1 MLYGIK
7 NGSVKLYPKNYM
19 KQLLIKLIECQKLT
33 FEESRSLMHG
43 IARNEVNEAQIASI
57 LTAFIIRSI
66 SIEELRGF
74 RQALIDLAVK
84 VNLNNGYGIDLCGT
98 GGDGKNTFN
107 ISTASSFVVAAA
119 GYPVIKH
126 GNYGATSVSGSSNI
140 MEFLGY
146 KFSNEQGK
154 LQDELDNTG
163 ICFLHAPL
171 FHPALKAV
179 GPVRK
184 QLGIKTFFNMLGPL
198 VNPANPDYQ
207 LSGVYSSEAGR
218 VYSYFLQAENK
229 KYTVLHS
236 LDGYDEVS
244 LTSAVKIFSNKGET
258 LIDFQEKGLK
268 RVLPNDIVGGR
279 TIEDSA
285 KIFISVLENRA
296 TTEQH
301 SVVLANSALAIN
313 CIDESESIEDAL
325 KIAHEAIVSGKTS
338 GLLKRL
344 ISMQ

>member
-1 MLYGIK
+1 
-7 NGSVKLYPKNYM
+7 M

-33 FEESRSLMHG
+33 FEESRALMHG
-43 IARNEVNEAQIASI
+43 IAHNEVNDAQIASI

-74 RQALIDLAVK
+74 RQALIDLAVR
-84 VNLNNGYGIDLCGT
+84 VNLNDGYGIDLCGT

-126 GNYGATSVSGSSNI
+126 GNYGATAVSGSSNI
-140 MEFLGY
+140 MEYLGY
-146 KFSNEQGK
+146 RFSKEESK
-154 LQDELDNTG
+154 LQNELDQTG

-171 FHPALKAV
+171 FHPALKVV

-198 VNPANPDYQ
+198 VNPANPRYQ
-207 LSGVYSSEAGR
+207 ISGVYSSEAGR

-229 KYTVLHS
+229 TYTVLHS

-244 LTSAVKIFSNKGET
+244 LTSPVKLFSHKGET
-258 LIDFQEKGLK
+258 MINFMEKGLK
-268 RVLPNDIVGGR
+268 KVAPGDIAGGN
-279 TIEDSA
+279 TIEESA
-285 KIFISVLENRA
+285 RIFISVLENHA
-296 TTEQH
+296 TPGQH
-301 SVVLANSALAIN
+301 SVILANSALAVS
-313 CIDESESIEDAL
+313 CIDESKTLEESL
-325 KIAHEAIVSGKTS
+325 NIANEAIISGKAS
-338 GLLKRL
+338 GVLKKL
-344 ISMQ
+344 IAMQ

>member
-1 MLYGIK
+1 
-7 NGSVKLYPKNYM
+7 M
-19 KQLLIKLIECQKLT
+19 KQLLNKLIECQKLT
-33 FEESRSLMHG
+33 FNEAESLMHG
-43 IARNEVNEAQIASI
+43 IAHNELNDAQIAAV
-57 LTAFIIRSI
+57 LTAFIIRTI

-84 VNLNNGYGIDLCGT
+84 VNLNGGYGIDLCGT

-126 GNYGATSVSGSSNI
+126 GNYGATAISGSSNI
-140 MEFLGY
+140 MEYLGY
-146 KFSNEQGK
+146 RFSNEETK
-154 LQDELDNTG
+154 LQNELDHAG
-163 ICFLHAPL
+163 LCFLHAPL

-198 VNPANPDYQ
+198 VNPSNPSYQ
-207 LSGVYSSEAGR
+207 LAGVYSSEAGR

-244 LTSAVKIFSNKGET
+244 LTSPVMLFSNQGEAM
-258 LIDFQEKGLK
+258 IDFTINGLPIVSPGEISGGNTIQESG
-268 RVLPNDIVGGR
+268 
-279 TIEDSA
+279 
-285 KIFISVLENRA
+285 KILMSVLENKA
-296 TTEQH
+296 TPAQQ
-301 SVVLANSALAIN
+301 SVVIANAALAIK
-313 CIDESESIEDAL
+313 CISDSMSVDDCLSLAREAILSGEAL
-325 KIAHEAIVSGKTS
+325 KRFKKLMA
-338 GLLKRL
+338 
-344 ISMQ
+344 MQ